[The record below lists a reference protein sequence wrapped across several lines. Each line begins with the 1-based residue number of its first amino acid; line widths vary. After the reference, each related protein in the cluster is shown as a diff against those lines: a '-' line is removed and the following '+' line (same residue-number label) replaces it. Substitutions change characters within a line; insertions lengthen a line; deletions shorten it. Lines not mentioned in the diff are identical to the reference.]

1 MNDLHTCPKCGVANF
16 TARGLIAHQ
25 PYCQGELDDLDVSP
39 TTVIAVNPVNPV
51 NPVKPSGKT
60 TRMDSQ
66 AQLAPISLAS
76 IAATANEAIE
86 IISRHEAAFEHA
98 TLNHRLI
105 IGQQMAIAQD
115 AFGLSIEDKLSEA
128 RQMASAIRSGLAAEA
143 AELERTGGFGGWL
156 ALNCP
161 KLPRQTAQKYATAYR
176 GLGLPLDA
184 SKDEIFLRVD
194 DIRNGRA
201 DGLPDRTAELAAAK
215 AAAIAA
221 AAESEPTRPGTS
233 AYTTAITTQQ
243 KAAGMAAPLT
253 LADLVRAGKPTREQE
268 MKTLREGSKK
278 APCFD
283 PEIRRQD
290 AREFFGIHF
299 EEACKRSI
307 DRGLLD
313 ALDKPGLERLKNFNL
328 WLRDRINNR
337 LKSFGE

>member
-1 MNDLHTCPKCGVANF
+1 MNDLHTCPKCGVGNF

-25 PYCQGELDDLDVSP
+25 PYCQGELDDIDVSP
-39 TTVIAVNPVNPV
+39 TTVIAVNPV

-66 AQLAPISLAS
+66 AQLSPISLAS
-76 IAATANEAIE
+76 LAATANEAIE

-98 TLNHRLI
+98 TLEHRLI

-115 AFGLSIEDKLSEA
+115 AFGLSMEEKTSLGG
-128 RQMASAIRSGLAAEA
+128 QMASAIRNGLAAEA

-184 SKDEIFLRVD
+184 SNDEIFLRVD

-201 DGLPDRTAELAAAK
+201 DGLPDRTAELAAAKAAK

-253 LADLVRAGKPTREQE
+253 LADLVRAGKPTRDEALAT
-268 MKTLREGSKK
+268 MKMNIRK

-283 PEIRRQD
+283 PEMQLRD
-290 AREFFGIHF
+290 AREIFGTLMDS
-299 EEACKRSI
+299 CRKYI
-307 DRGLLD
+307 DKGHMDHLD
-313 ALDKPGLERLKNFNL
+313 QPALTELKEFTL
-328 WLRDRINNR
+328 WLRDRINAR
-337 LKSFGE
+337 LQTVGK